1 MSSPLAT
8 AAGPIA
14 LVSGLVFA
22 AVDVARLLAADSSLD
37 RIEMMRQT
45 PFQVTNALYW
55 VVFVGLI
62 LALVSVYFRHRRP
75 APADW
80 APSAS
85 ASRWWAPWTWPA
97 TCGSTASPAPGLPTS
112 PPAPSSPAGP
122 ECWRSAALSSYVL
135 FALGW
140 MVFGIAGWRARMFP
154 AWIGIAFV
162 VAGFL
167 GYNAGLPPYGIPI
180 GLVMAALGWWII
192 RTGAPAAAASDPA
205 TDGRT
210 ARRPLP
216 RLSPPGPSPT
226 ARPAARVSARRWRR
240 RT

>member
-1 MSSPLAT
+1 MSSPLAR

-22 AVDVARLLAADSSLD
+22 AVDVARLLAADRSLD

-45 PFQVTNALYW
+45 PFQITNALYW
-55 VVFVGLI
+55 VVFIGLT
-62 LALVSVYFRHRRP
+62 LALVSVYFRYAEP
-75 APADW
+75 AGGLGAVGFCFALAGTLDMAGNMW
-80 APSAS
+80 FDGFAG
-85 ASRWWAPWTWPA
+85 PWITDV
-97 TCGSTASPAPGLPTS
+97 APGAIL
-112 PPAPSSPAGP
+112 AGG
-122 ECWRSAALSSYVL
+122 SGMLAVGGLSSYIL

-140 MVFGIAGWRARMFP
+140 MVFGIAGWRSGMFP

-192 RTGAPAAAASDPA
+192 RARTPAVAASGS
-205 TDGRT
+205 TTGGR
-210 ARRPLP
+210 AD
-216 RLSPPGPSPT
+216 SEQSSAPPEP
-226 ARPAARVSARRWRR
+226 
-240 RT
+240 

>member
-1 MSSPLAT
+1 MSSPLAR

-22 AVDVARLLAADSSLD
+22 AVDVARLVAADRSLD

-55 VVFVGLI
+55 VVFIGLT
-62 LALVSVYFRHRRP
+62 LALVSVYFRLGGR
-75 APADW
+75 AGGLGAVGFCFALVGTLDMAGNMW
-80 APSAS
+80 FDGFA
-85 ASRWWAPWTWPA
+85 APWIA
-97 TCGSTASPAPGLPTS
+97 DVAPGAIL
-112 PPAPSSPAGP
+112 AGG
-122 ECWRSAALSSYVL
+122 SGMLAVGGLSSYVL

-140 MVFGIAGWRARMFP
+140 MIFGIAGWRSRMFP
-154 AWIGIAFV
+154 AWLGVAFV

-192 RTGAPAAAASDPA
+192 RTGAPVAARSGATTGGPA
-205 TDGRT
+205 TSG
-210 ARRPLP
+210 
-216 RLSPPGPSPT
+216 PPGS
-226 ARPAARVSARRWRR
+226 
-240 RT
+240 

>member
-1 MSSPLAT
+1 MSSPLAK

-22 AVDVARLLAADSSLD
+22 AVDVARLLATDRSLD

-55 VVFVGLI
+55 VVFMGLT
-62 LALVSVYFRHRRP
+62 LALVSVYFRFGGR
-75 APADW
+75 AGGLGAVSFCFALAGTLDMAGNMW
-80 APSAS
+80 FDGFA
-85 ASRWWAPWTWPA
+85 
-97 TCGSTASPAPGLPTS
+97 APGSPTS
-112 PPAPSSPAGP
+112 PPARSSQKAP
-122 ECWRSAALSSYVL
+122 ECWPSEDSPAMML
-135 FALGW
+135 FALAW
-140 MVFGIAGWRARMFP
+140 MIFGIAGWRSRMLP
-154 AWIGIAFV
+154 AWIGVAFV

-205 TDGRT
+205 IDGQT
-210 ARRPLP
+210 A
-216 RLSPPGPSPT
+216 SAPPE
-226 ARPAARVSARRWRR
+226 A
-240 RT
+240 